1 MNPLCWTDEQW
12 LEWNEMGEP
21 SVEAFFTMKHQ
32 LNMFGEE
39 GDETEADTGIGD
51 STQAA

>member
-12 LEWNEMGEP
+12 LEWNDMGEP

-32 LNMFGEE
+32 LNLFGEVDGE
-39 GDETEADTGIGD
+39 AETDTSVGDG
-51 STQAA
+51 TQAA

>member
-1 MNPLCWTDEQW
+1 MNPLCWTEEQW

-32 LNMFGEE
+32 LSLFEE
-39 GDETEADTGIGD
+39 TTSESTSDAASGNSSEA
-51 STQAA
+51 A